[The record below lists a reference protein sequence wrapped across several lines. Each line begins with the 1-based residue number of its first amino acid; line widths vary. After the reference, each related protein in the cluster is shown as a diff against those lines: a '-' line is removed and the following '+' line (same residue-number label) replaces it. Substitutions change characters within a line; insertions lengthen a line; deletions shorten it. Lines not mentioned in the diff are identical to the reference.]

1 MVYKPAYNM
10 GAPSCNHMIVII
22 RDDKI
27 GTNWLV
33 CKSRTASQPSN
44 QCEAHFQQSHEPYCS
59 KQWKMGLEVISW
71 SVQRVHWLNHEKN
84 NHQAPSST
92 TGKSWKSHH
101 ENHPH

>member
-1 MVYKPAYNM
+1 MVYKPTYNL

-59 KQWKMGLEVISW
+59 KQGKMGLEGISW
-71 SVQRVHWLNHEKN
+71 SVQRVCWLNHEK
-84 NHQAPSST
+84 T
-92 TGKSWKSHH
+92 TIKHLKTPGKSWKSHH